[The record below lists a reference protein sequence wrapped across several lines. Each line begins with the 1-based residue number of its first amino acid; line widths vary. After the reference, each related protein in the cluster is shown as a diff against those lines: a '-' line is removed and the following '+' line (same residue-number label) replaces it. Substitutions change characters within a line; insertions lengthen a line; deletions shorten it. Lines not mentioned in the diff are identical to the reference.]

1 MLHYTSLTSYKVSQL
16 FLSDRARNL
25 SFTQRIVISTR
36 CSSPRR
42 ILHSIKSASMLKRE
56 MSNNVHAMVRHNV
69 PCYFCNEF
77 LEEKYLT
84 EHVIHCAAVLEE
96 CPNKCGVYIPRRNLE
111 AHQKACNKK
120 MSKRNSQI
128 KEIQDS
134 VWKEKVF
141 TVLTLLRLA
150 IDQGEKE
157 RIHLEDDLSRN
168 LSLLRSQQESL
179 AALRL
184 NVAEMAEESRSHSA
198 ILNQRLND
206 LEMITDNMQHCT
218 SLTFQQISER
228 LMLLENGLTDE
239 QSKHKCAPND
249 WFKELKD
256 LKTFVAK
263 DSIRSS
269 DIWQEYSQRVHDLKL
284 ELEMRC
290 KDSKE
295 VTSKHDILCGKVDSL
310 LEEIRKHSENVAR
323 QKSDIKGLKFQMK
336 ENLKYVE
343 ELIVENCRPEL
354 LLNSCSCEGAENA
367 STNGRIVWRIDRFKE
382 KMNEAKESDRALYS
396 PVFYNKEY
404 GYTLRIKLYLN
415 GKGQW
420 KDRHIIGCLRVEN
433 GKWDPLLDWPCVLR
447 AAVILRDQDSP
458 ANDVKKIVKTI
469 GRDKDDSDSPD
480 KESGLYMFVP
490 HTVLNR
496 YSGYTKNN
504 VMFLDVQVKDV
515 KTSASTVSLV

>member
-1 MLHYTSLTSYKVSQL
+1 
-16 FLSDRARNL
+16 
-25 SFTQRIVISTR
+25 
-36 CSSPRR
+36 
-42 ILHSIKSASMLKRE
+42 
-56 MSNNVHAMVRHNV
+56 V

-84 EHVIHCAAVLEE
+84 EHVVHCAAVLTE

-111 AHQKACNKK
+111 AHRKACNKK
-120 MSKRNSQI
+120 MSKKNSQI

-141 TVLTLLRLA
+141 TILTLLRLA

-157 RIHLEDDLSRN
+157 RIRLEDDLSRN
-168 LSLLRSQQESL
+168 LSLLHSQQESL

-184 NVAEMAEESRSHSA
+184 NVTEVAEESRNHNA

-228 LMLLENGLTDE
+228 MTLLENGLNGE
-239 QSKHKCAPND
+239 QAGTRHKRAPND

-263 DSIRSS
+263 DSIRAS
-269 DIWQEYSQRVHDLKL
+269 DMWQEYSQRVNDLKL

-295 VTSKHDILCGKVDSL
+295 VTSKQDILSGKVDSL
-310 LEEIRKHSENVAR
+310 LEEIRKHSENAAG
-323 QKSDIKGLKFQMK
+323 QMSDIKGLKFQMK

-343 ELIVENCRPEL
+343 ELIVENCRPAESS
-354 LLNSCSCEGAENA
+354 LNSCSCVENA
-367 STNGRIVWRIDRFKE
+367 STNGRIIWRIDRYRE
-382 KMNEAKESDRALYS
+382 KMSEAKERDRALYS
-396 PVFYNKEY
+396 PIFYNKEY
-404 GYTLRIKLYLN
+404 GYTLRMKLYLN
-415 GKGQW
+415 GKGRW

-447 AAVILRDQDSP
+447 AVVILRDQDNR
-458 ANDVKKIVKTI
+458 ANDVKKIVKTV
-469 GRDKDDSDSPD
+469 GRDKDDSDGPD
-480 KESGLYMFVP
+480 RESGLYMFIP
-490 HTVLNR
+490 HTLLSR

-504 VMFLDVQVKDV
+504 IMFLDLQVMDV
-515 KTSASTVSLV
+515 KISASTVSLV